1 LRVSV
6 DGRSME
12 LPPGEHSIGR
22 AEDCRIIVEDMRV
35 SRQHAVLR
43 SSADGWSLED
53 LGSTCGTFLD
63 GQRAERL
70 AISGPVEVLL
80 GDADDGTR
88 LRLEPLVERREA
100 PPTGE
105 IAPPPTPSP
114 SPSPSPTP
122 TPTTAEGARRPRPT
136 GVFASMHAA
145 GERTVLGR
153 DASCD
158 VVIEDLLVSRRH
170 AELRRLPD
178 GRYELEDLGSR
189 NGTFVNGRR
198 VQRQVLDELDLVT
211 IGLSSFLF
219 ALGRLEEYRDTGSVT
234 FEASGITV
242 VGDHGTTLL
251 EDVSFSL
258 TERSLLGIVGP
269 SGSGKSTLLAAL
281 SGLRPATSGTVLYGG
296 RDLYADYDEL
306 RNRIGFVPQEDI
318 LHRELPLR
326 QALEYAARLR
336 FPAEVTEGERTARID
351 EVLDELGLG
360 HRADAPISRL
370 SGGQRKRTSVALEL
384 LTKPSLL
391 FLDEPASGLDPGLAR
406 VLMRLLRDLAD
417 GGRTIVVVTHEL
429 DNLRLCDQILVLAPG
444 GVPAYCGPP
453 QQAAARF
460 EREDLVDVFSDLATE
475 PAETW
480 RQQPP
485 AVRPVGREVH
495 PPPDPVRQQGWW
507 SQTRTLAARYLSV
520 LAADRR
526 NLALLLAQAPVL
538 GVLMLAALPAGEL
551 GVPPPPEV
559 RLVSTAGLVLFVL
572 LLGATWVGANN
583 AIREIARE
591 LPVLRRER
599 GVGLSLSAYVTS
611 KVIVLAGLT
620 TVQAVVL
627 VAVATARQRGPRGAV
642 LLGWPLGE
650 LMVVVALA
658 GVAAMALALLVSAL
672 AGTPER
678 ATSILPML
686 LILQLVLSAG
696 AVLPEIAD
704 RPVLRE
710 LGALSSAQWGVAAA
724 ASTADLNDLQLF
736 DERLRGL
743 RTVDVESPA
752 DAVASLTAEGGAEA
766 RWEHSPGAWGRSVG
780 ALLVLTMASVG
791 ATILVLRRYDPGR

>member
-1 LRVSV
+1 VAGLRVRV

-22 AEDCRIIVEDMRV
+22 AEDCRINVDDMRV

-43 SSADGWSLED
+43 SSDGGWALED

-63 GQRAERL
+63 GRRTVRID
-70 AISGPVEVLL
+70 ISGPVEVLL
-80 GDADDGTR
+80 GDPADGTR
-88 LRLEPLVERREA
+88 LHLEPVVERREA
-100 PPTGE
+100 APTGE
-105 IAPPPTPSP
+105 ITPPPAPSP
-114 SPSPSPTP
+114 SPPSAPP
-122 TPTTAEGARRPRPT
+122 AGPGRPRPT

-158 VVIEDLLVSRRH
+158 IVIEDLLVSRRH
-170 AELRRLPD
+170 AELRRTSD

-189 NGTFVNGRR
+189 NGTFINGRR

-242 VGDHGTTLL
+242 VGDSGATLL

-281 SGLRPATSGTVLYGG
+281 SGIRPATQGEVLYGG
-296 RDLYADYDEL
+296 RDLYADYAEL

-326 QALEYAARLR
+326 LALDYAARLR
-336 FPAEVTEGERTARID
+336 FPAEVTEGERSARID
-351 EVLDELGLG
+351 EVLDELELG
-360 HRADAPISRL
+360 HRASAPISRL

-417 GGRTIVVVTHEL
+417 GGRTVVVVTHEL

-460 EREDLVDVFSDLATE
+460 EREDLVDVFSDLATR

-480 RQQPP
+480 RQHTPT
-485 AVRPVGREVH
+485 AARPSGREVQ
-495 PPPDPVRQQGWW
+495 PPPDPVRQQGWF
-507 SQTRTLAARYLSV
+507 SQTRTLAARYLAV

-611 KVIVLAGLT
+611 KVVVLAGLT

-627 VAVATARQRGPRGAV
+627 VAVATARQRGPRDAV

-658 GVAAMALALLVSAL
+658 GIAAMALALLVSAL

-710 LGALSSAQWGVAAA
+710 LGTLSSAQWGVAAA

-752 DAVASLTAEGGAEA
+752 AAVASLTAEGGAEA

-780 ALLVLTMASVG
+780 ALLVLTVASVG